1 MNEDFIKTVS
11 DSLEDVYFLEGALDG
26 KYPFSHSLLIKN
38 ILIDTGISTK
48 YLRKLKKEKEID
60 KIILSH
66 WHEDH
71 ISGNRIFPN
80 KDFFCHRSDKHIVE
94 NISKMIEH
102 YDVLGSGFEEEFRDL
117 LKLLRMENVKVS
129 NLLEDNQ
136 VIPIN
141 NLYNLKVIHT
151 PGHTS
156 GHCCFY
162 EPEFKYGFLADIDLS
177 SFPFYGG
184 IDSNLVEFEKSIAKI
199 QNYDF
204 DIVITGHKGII
215 QGKKKISEKIR
226 NFKNII
232 KKRDQRILENF
243 KEREITQIK
252 KLVNMNLIYKK
263 YSKFKDYEL
272 IAERIMIENHIDK
285 FLQKGLIEKTDDGY
299 ILR

>member
-1 MNEDFIKTVS
+1 MNEDFIEVVS
-11 DSLEDVYFLEGALDG
+11 DDLEDVYFLKGVLDG
-26 KYPFSHSLLIKN
+26 KYPFSHSLLIKDV
-38 ILIDTGISTK
+38 LIDTGISTK
-48 YLRKLKKEKEID
+48 FLRKLKRKKEINR
-60 KIILSH
+60 ILLSH

-71 ISGNRIFPN
+71 ISGNRIFPE
-80 KDFFCHRSDKHIVE
+80 KAFLCHPSDKDIIE
-94 NISKMIEH
+94 NISLMIEY
-102 YDVLGSGFEEEFRDL
+102 YDVIGSDFEGEFRDI
-117 LKLLRMENVKVS
+117 LKSLRIENVKIS
-129 NLLEDNQ
+129 NSLEDNQ

-141 NLYNLKVIHT
+141 NLYNLEVIHT

-226 NFKNII
+226 NFKNTI
-232 KKRDQRILENF
+232 KKRDERILENF
-243 KEREITQIK
+243 KETEIIQIK
-252 KLVNMNLIYKK
+252 DLVNMNLIYKK

-272 IAERIMIENHIDK
+272 IAERIMIENHINK